1 MKFFLHILIA
11 IIKVKRGIEMKK
23 FLLCILLGTS
33 LVACSSGSSSKT
45 ATTVCTYE
53 EGDDEI
59 RVTVKPDGEKIKTVD
74 YEMITKSDEF
84 KDVKEDEIAAFEK
97 TMQDQMGDAEGLT
110 VGVKVKDDA
119 MTLTLTMDIA
129 KISEFPALMQD
140 TDFTVEDLK
149 SATVKEF
156 VKELEEEGATCK

>member
-1 MKFFLHILIA
+1 M
-11 IIKVKRGIEMKK
+11 
-23 FLLCILLGTS
+23 S
-33 LVACSSGSSSKT
+33 LVACSSGTASKT
-45 ATTVCTYE
+45 ETTVCTYK

-84 KDVKEDEIAAFEK
+84 KDVKEEEVAAFEK
-97 TMQDQMGDAEGLT
+97 TMQDKMKDAEGLT
-110 VGVKVKDDA
+110 VGVKVKDGA
-119 MTLTLTMDIA
+119 MILTLSMDIA
-129 KISEFPALMQD
+129 KISEFPSLMQG
-140 TDFTVEDLK
+140 TDFTVDQLK